1 MAIKNLTQV
10 PHAFLKLGQVRKGE
24 RYEEAGKIR
33 MRDLDY
39 FRVTFRPDEHQAEQV
54 FRQVYGPEP
63 RAINIRLA
71 FPEISQ
77 VWDAFYECYSK
88 GGMIAKAG
96 TDSDGTLR
104 WLFYRDH
111 STGEV
116 LIRDGLAVNQ
126 GGRELLAS
134 PIDVTKAIY
143 TYKTK
148 DGQAAAYLE
157 PVGRLNVVIPEL
169 AKTSSSPGAP
179 DFYPGRVGY
188 LEFRPTSPHDIRN
201 ISAELAAIDYIAR
214 QAGKN
219 LTGIPMVLKRRED
232 EISKNINGKLSHGP
246 SWLVHIEVSPT
257 WGDAAFVALEQSS
270 YPEIKILPPPA
281 VDDIEETWDDDLP
294 AAEPPAAAAPV
305 FEDSTEKSVIEPVP
319 ADRPYPPEQL
329 KAHLQELAEKYTEKS
344 PKLPEN
350 IKQVVAIN
358 LGECFAPAEDSEYR
372 RRVLTWWIYGKE
384 HLADLLPGQLLT
396 LRSWLNPSQDPGGAF
411 HVDGMAAREAQAAYT
426 EAEKAKGQTE
436 MPL

>member
-1 MAIKNLTQV
+1 MAIKSLTQV
-10 PHAFLKLGQVRKGE
+10 PHAFLKLGQIRKGE
-24 RYEEAGKIR
+24 RFEEAGKVR

-63 RAINIRLA
+63 RGINIRLA

-96 TDSDGTLR
+96 TDRDGTLR

-116 LIRDGLAVNQ
+116 LVRDGLAVNK
-126 GGRELLAS
+126 GGSDLLAR
-134 PIDVTKAIY
+134 PIDVTKPIY

-148 DGQAAAYLE
+148 EGQAAAFLE

-169 AKTSSSPGAP
+169 ARTSGEPGTP

-219 LTGIPMVLKRRED
+219 LTGIPMVLLRRED

-246 SWLVHIEVSPT
+246 SWLVHIEVSPS
-257 WGDAAFVALEQSS
+257 WGDAAFKALEQSS
-270 YPEIKILPPPA
+270 YPAIIEAQIKVLPDPDA
-281 VDDIEETWDDDLP
+281 VEAEGWEDDLP
-294 AAEPPAAAAPV
+294 AGEPAAAEEERKV
-305 FEDSTEKSVIEPVP
+305 ETTP

-329 KAHLQELAEKYTEKS
+329 KAHLLDLAQRHTEKN
-344 PKLPEN
+344 PRLPEN
-350 IKQVVAIN
+350 IKQVLAIN

-372 RRVLTWWIYGKE
+372 RRVLTWWIFGKE

-396 LRSWLNPSQDPGGAF
+396 LRSWLNPTQDNGGAF
-411 HVDGMAAREAQAAYT
+411 HVDGMAAREAKTAYT